1 MKKESPVLSRREF
14 VGTVIATLALPAAA
28 GLPALSRA
36 SAGRPAP
43 AHAPDSGAQETPKA
57 RTLEDERREALEN
70 MEKAVKPIREFRVRV
85 ETEPA
90 FIFRARR

>member
-43 AHAPDSGAQETPKA
+43 APAQETPKA

-70 MEKAVKPIREFRVRV
+70 MEKAVKPIREFRVGV